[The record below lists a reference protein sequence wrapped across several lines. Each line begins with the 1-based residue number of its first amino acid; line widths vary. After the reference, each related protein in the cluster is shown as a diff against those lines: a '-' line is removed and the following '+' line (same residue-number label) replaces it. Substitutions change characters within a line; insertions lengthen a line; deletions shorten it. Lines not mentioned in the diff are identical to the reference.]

1 MKSDEFNNLLRQLFK
16 DLIDQGYKKYPMV
29 EVTLGKTF
37 SPQFSKFIEE
47 SDLGLT
53 PLERM
58 IKGLGFELHLIP
70 VKTDDTDF
78 YEKMNEKYLEF
89 TDTSKNDLIDYLD
102 NRTIKTGGK
111 SPMNQD
117 MFNNVLDDLLNELE
131 KEE

>member
-1 MKSDEFNNLLRQLFK
+1 MKSEEFNNVLRQMFK
-16 DLIDQGYKKYPMV
+16 DLIDKGYKKYPMV

-37 SPQFSKFIEE
+37 SPQFSKFVEE

-70 VKTDDTDF
+70 VKNDDTDF
-78 YEKMNEKYLEF
+78 HEKMNSKYLEF
-89 TDTSKNDLIDYLD
+89 INNSKNDLIDYLD
-102 NRTIKTGGK
+102 NRPVKNSKTIADPTLYEET
-111 SPMNQD
+111 
-117 MFNNVLDDLLNELE
+117 LDELLNEIE